1 MLIDWFTVAFQ
12 IVNFLILIVLLKRFL
27 YGPIIRAMDEREKK
41 IATRLSEA
49 ADAKKEAEEKALL
62 LARDQEEF
70 ARARSRMEHDAQ
82 QEIKKWKEESIERI
96 KEEIEKQRSA
106 WQQSLAE
113 DQQAFLRKLKVH
125 ISQQVFLVAAK
136 AMADLADAVLEER
149 LVDSF
154 LKKIKEEPG
163 ISVEGNNH
171 NATTLEVTTGFPLDP
186 SRQGTLR
193 TQLSSSFPSFNGV
206 DFKEDDLGF
215 GIRLLA
221 GDRKWEWNLA
231 RYMRDIEKE
240 ILLGMSMAN
249 RKDQ

>member
-1 MLIDWFTVAFQ
+1 MLIDWFTVGFQ

-70 ARARSRMEHDAQ
+70 AQARSGLEDGAR
-82 QEIKKWKEESIERI
+82 QEIKKWKEESIKRI
-96 KEEIEKQRSA
+96 RSEIEEQRAA
-106 WQQSLAE
+106 WQQSLVA
-113 DQQAFLRKLKVH
+113 DQETFLRKLKIH

-136 AMADLADAVLEER
+136 AMADLADAQLEER

-171 NATTLEVTTGFPLDP
+171 SATTLELTTGFPLDP
-186 SRQGTLR
+186 GRREILR
-193 TQLSSSFPSFNGV
+193 DQLSSSFPSFNGV

-240 ILLGMSMAN
+240 ILLGMSMTN
-249 RKDQ
+249 RKVQ